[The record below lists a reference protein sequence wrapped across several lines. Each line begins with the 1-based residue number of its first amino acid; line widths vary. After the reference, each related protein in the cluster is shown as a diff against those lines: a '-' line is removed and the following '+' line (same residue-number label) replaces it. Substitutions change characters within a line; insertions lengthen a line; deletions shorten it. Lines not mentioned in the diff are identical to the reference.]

1 MRRRK
6 ITFQDA
12 ILLFNEIKRYSG
24 LLDVKPRSEITRV

>member
-12 ILLFNEIKRYSG
+12 ILLFNEIKRHPG
-24 LLDVKPRSEITRV
+24 LLAVKPRGEIRRV